1 MCVIRY
7 TMRTHLVPMLTDYTP
22 RPQSQSSMLVLA
34 RADTSLYTA
43 AIHKVPVHTQV
54 SPHTMMFPC
63 VVSQGE
69 RSDV

>member
-1 MCVIRY
+1 MRVIRY

-34 RADTSLYTA
+34 RADTSLSTEY
-43 AIHKVPVHTQV
+43 PVHTQV

>member
-1 MCVIRY
+1 MRVIRY

-43 AIHKVPVHTQV
+43 AIHRVPCTHTGK
-54 SPHTMMFPC
+54 SPHNDVSC